1 MSKGSRRRPL
11 GVSKEKFDDNFD
23 RIFGKKANVET
34 LTIRVSGTTAH
45 GSTLSPESVVLEL
58 SPKEPAEWNIYDA
71 LKCFMC
77 SK

>member
-58 SPKEPAEWNIYDA
+58 SSKEPAE
-71 LKCFMC
+71 
-77 SK
+77 

>member
-11 GVSKEKFDDNFD
+11 GVSKDKFDDNFD

-58 SPKEPAEWNIYDA
+58 SPKEPAE
-71 LKCFMC
+71 
-77 SK
+77 